1 MSDVGIL
8 DAGSCRLGP
17 GSKIGGGTGAA
28 AIAGLGADGLGGAMV
43 ADSCAAETGGG
54 TLMGEAGVSRVGSEL
69 RARVSAGGVGVGSG
83 TRATGSDGGICDC
96 WEEAK
101 GVAASGIVA
110 CSCGEAAAT
119 DGIT

>member
-1 MSDVGIL
+1 M
-8 DAGSCRLGP
+8 
-17 GSKIGGGTGAA
+17 GGRTGAA
-28 AIAGLGADGLGGAMV
+28 AIAGLGVDGLGVATGAG
-43 ADSCAAETGGG
+43 SGAAETGG
-54 TLMGEAGVSRVGSEL
+54 TLVGEAGVSLIGSEG

-83 TRATGSDGGICDC
+83 TRVTGCEGGICDW

-101 GVAASGIVA
+101 GVAGSGVVA

>member
-8 DAGSCRLGP
+8 DAGSCRFGP

-28 AIAGLGADGLGGAMV
+28 AIAGLGADGLGV
-43 ADSCAAETGGG
+43 ATVAGSCAAETGG
-54 TLMGEAGVSRVGSEL
+54 TFVGEARVSLVGSEP
-69 RARVSAGGVGVGSG
+69 RARVCAGGVGVGSG
-83 TRATGSDGGICDC
+83 ARVTGSDGGICDC

-101 GVAASGIVA
+101 GVAGSGIVA